1 MVAGNARRDAK
12 LFIPELGGAIAEPEK
27 FCFLLIF
34 Q

>member
-1 MVAGNARRDAK
+1 VPVSDAK

-27 FCFLLIF
+27 FRFLLIL